1 MTSPGAV
8 ALLAVA
14 VFVDGLL
21 EPQPATAR
29 IKASAASAPAIARK
43 PGRTGRLR
51 ISLWPRVG
59 TGRTVSQRDPV
70 QIKGRAKRAARV
82 SEGTRTPDR
91 LDHNQELY
99 QLSYAH
105 HASGP
110 KSSDGS
116 MLWTRLA
123 LQLAFGQR
131 EALARGEAVR
141 ARRHGSP
148 PGEQA
153 LRLGAE
159 HPGRLGSRG
168 GLVPV
173 KADGAAGGGPRGVPP
188 PPPGVRPRPPPPPPR
203 PPPP

>member
-1 MTSPGAV
+1 MWNFSLPTGGRPSSLRRSRRCAYSAGHGPGEVCRPGPVMTSPGAV

-70 QIKGRAKRAARV
+70 QIKGRAQRAARV

-110 KSSDGS
+110 KSSVGS
-116 MLWTRLA
+116 MLRTRLA
-123 LQLAFGQR
+123 LQLSFGQR
-131 EALARGEAVR
+131 ELL
-141 ARRHGSP
+141 
-148 PGEQA
+148 
-153 LRLGAE
+153 LRVT
-159 HPGRLGSRG
+159 P
-168 GLVPV
+168 VPS
-173 KADGAAGGGPRGVPP
+173 
-188 PPPGVRPRPPPPPPR
+188 
-203 PPPP
+203 